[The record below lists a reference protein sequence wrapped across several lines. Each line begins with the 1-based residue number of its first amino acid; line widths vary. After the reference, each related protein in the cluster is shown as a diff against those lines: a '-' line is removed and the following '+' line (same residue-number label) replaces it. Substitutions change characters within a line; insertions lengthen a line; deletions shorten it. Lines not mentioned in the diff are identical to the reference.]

1 MSIDDFEP
9 LTAEERDLA
18 AKLGLGK
25 RTYAPSPEVEQA
37 IRSDAHHAVRSVGRA
52 RAQPMHWLRYGG
64 VAAACVLA
72 LGVAW
77 KTLKTPQS
85 TEMDGYRSAASQA
98 AEVAAP
104 AKTIDEPVVDSPVV
118 AQAAETDKAVVE
130 APAAIEAVPEPTA
143 RIDTAAELSTHAATK
158 ARAADK
164 PAVEAADNAV
174 RAAEAR
180 SDAAV
185 KAAEAEV
192 DRAARMQSKQPTPVS
207 ASPQLDTANA
217 ARRANEAATVS
228 SAKDGVLS
236 RQAAASA
243 ARPPPPQPAPAAATA
258 PAPAP
263 VSSQA
268 LPSTQSDAVTLEN
281 GYDPRPPKTTEAQDV
296 QIAWLKRIRA
306 LMQAGKKEE
315 AAASLEAWRKRYPE
329 ATVPADLAPLGKVN
343 TDK

>member
-25 RTYAPSPEVEQA
+25 RTYAPSPEIEQA
-37 IRSDAHHAVRSVGRA
+37 IRSDAHHAVRSADRA

-104 AKTIDEPVVDSPVV
+104 AKTIDETVDDRPVV
-118 AQAAETDKAVVE
+118 AQAAESDKAVVE
-130 APAAIEAVPEPTA
+130 APAAIEAVPDPTA
-143 RIDTAAELSTHAATK
+143 RIDTGAEISTHAATK
-158 ARAADK
+158 ARAADT
-164 PAVEAADNAV
+164 PTVDAVENAV

-180 SDAAV
+180 SDTDF

-192 DRAARMQSKQPTPVS
+192 DRAASMQSKQRAPVS

-217 ARRANEAATVS
+217 ARRANDAATES

-243 ARPPPPQPAPAAATA
+243 ARPPPPQPAPAAAA
-258 PAPAP
+258 APAP
-263 VSSQA
+263 VPSQA
-268 LPSTQSDAVTLEN
+268 PPATQSDAITLEN

-296 QIAWLKRIRA
+296 QVAWLKRIRA